1 MAYKVLNDFIEKEH
15 DNTFYK
21 KGDMYPK
28 EGFKEIARRV
38 KFLQSIHSEYNV
50 AFLEKSENVTKT
62 APKEKKTQGS
72 KAEKDGES

>member
-38 KFLQSIHSEYNV
+38 KFLQSIHPEYQV
-50 AFLEKSENVTKT
+50 AFLEKKGAVVKA
-62 APKEKKTQGS
+62 APKEKAKQGS
-72 KAEKDGES
+72 EEESGDS

>member
-15 DNTFYK
+15 DNKFYR
-21 KGDMYPK
+21 KGETYPK
-28 EGFKEIARRV
+28 EGFKMVAKRV
-38 KFLQSIHSEYNV
+38 SFLQSIHPEYNV
-50 AFLEKSENVTKT
+50 AFLEKSENVTKA